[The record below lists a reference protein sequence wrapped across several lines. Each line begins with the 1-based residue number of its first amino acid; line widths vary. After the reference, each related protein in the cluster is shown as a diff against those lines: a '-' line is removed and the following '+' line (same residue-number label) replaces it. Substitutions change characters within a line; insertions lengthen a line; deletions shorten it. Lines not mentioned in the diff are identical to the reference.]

1 MDHTYHDGMVTGSIL
16 RLQSSE
22 IGRLKQ
28 WAGAVKKK
36 MGTLFGKKSFLN
48 QETIEVT
55 VGLNRWYKVGHGQ
68 RI

>member
-28 WAGAVKKK
+28 WAGAAKKK

-48 QETIEVT
+48 QETIDNM
-55 VGLNRWYKVGHGQ
+55 LSL
-68 RI
+68 